1 MGTLCPDIMDALQPE
16 HLCDNLIG
24 LIGPD
29 VHLEGGGWLKE
40 FPHSR

>member
-1 MGTLCPDIMDALQPE
+1 MKDALPGG

-29 VHLEGGGWLKE
+29 VHLEGGGRLE
-40 FPHSR
+40 QFPYTG